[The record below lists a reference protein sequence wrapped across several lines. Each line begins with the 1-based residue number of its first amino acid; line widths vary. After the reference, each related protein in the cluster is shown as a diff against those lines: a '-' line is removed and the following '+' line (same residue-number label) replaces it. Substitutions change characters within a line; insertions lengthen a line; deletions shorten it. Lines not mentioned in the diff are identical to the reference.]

1 MFILNI
7 LLFNLLIFPLV
18 LGIQI
23 YAAATQC
30 IFALSHLEYKN
41 CDREYDNCSKRE
53 TKRKKDILEGE
64 G

>member
-1 MFILNI
+1 M
-7 LLFNLLIFPLV
+7 